1 MRPIRLFATPLD
13 GSLIGDPT
21 ATAAFI
27 EAWAA
32 LPARSRPLLCFN
44 TGRLSEEVLVRIA
57 AGDLPRPDYLIA
69 AVGTEIVELKT
80 GNRIAAY
87 EQRIAVDWDRTKVAL
102 LAAAIPGI
110 TPQPD
115 AFQTPWK
122 SSWFLPSAD
131 PDTIAGIHARLAEQ
145 GLKASVVYS
154 NSRDLDFIPAGSSKG
169 RALAWLCSHLGVDP
183 GAVLVAGDRGSD
195 RSMFELPGVRGIL
208 GDNAQPELL
217 TATVGREV
225 HQSQQPF
232 AYGLIDGLRHFGVL
246 PSESVPLRAS
256 ESGIWRAVQD
266 QEMRLLMSSE
276 ADVELSEDEA
286 ALINEGYRHA
296 LECLR
301 RNLTPRGFSACSLDD
316 NEVIGTDINYRSV
329 WGRDAAITI
338 LGSLCTDQ
346 PDIIEGARRS
356 LETLLGATT
365 KDGQVPA
372 NVRIADGVP
381 DYSGVG
387 GIAAIDSALW
397 LVIAAHGFVL
407 HTGDHEFLVRH
418 RVTLAAI
425 MRWLQAQ
432 DSNRDGLLEI
442 PEAGDW
448 TDLFGRS
455 YNVLYD
461 EVLWYR
467 AKVCWGQ
474 LLMRLGQDDEA
485 INHLSDSQHIRGRIL
500 HVFWPTTV
508 KPEQTPSIATFADR
522 QFSLGDARYLLA
534 EVSPFGFSWRCDVLG
549 NVLGFIFN
557 VLDVPKART
566 ALSFMWGV
574 GVNHPWP
581 VANLY
586 PVVQS
591 GDPEWKS
598 YYTVNLLNL
607 PHHYHNGGVWSFI
620 GGLWVGFIHR
630 LGQRRAAAHE
640 LARLARCNRQG
651 RLRSW
656 EFNEW
661 YHGTTGRP
669 MGKAYQ
675 AWSAATYLRACHEL
689 GFTGEGAGDA
699 ATHAPPAHPRPS

>member
-13 GSLIGDPT
+13 GSLIGDPS
-21 ATAAFI
+21 ATAAFR
-27 EAWAA
+27 EAWEA

-44 TGRLSEEVLVRIA
+44 TGRLSEDVFARIRS
-57 AGDLPRPDYLIA
+57 GELPRPDYLIA
-69 AVGTEIVELKT
+69 AVGTEIFDLKD
-80 GNRIAAY
+80 GQRIAAY
-87 EQRIAVDWDRTKVAL
+87 ERRIATDWDRAKVAA
-102 LAAAIPGI
+102 LAAQIPGI
-110 TPQPD
+110 VPQPE

-122 SSWFLPSAD
+122 SSWYLPSAG
-131 PDTIAGIHARLAEQ
+131 PEAIEGIRGRLAEQ
-145 GLKASVVYS
+145 GLRSAVVYS
-154 NSRDLDFIPAGSSKG
+154 NSRDLDFIPAGTSKG
-169 RALAWLCSHLGVDP
+169 RALAWLCSFLGIDP

-217 TATVGREV
+217 GAVVGRDV
-225 HQSQQPF
+225 YHSQRPF
-232 AYGLIDGLRHFGVL
+232 AHGLLDGLRRFGVL
-246 PSESVPLRAS
+246 SPESVPPGPGG
-256 ESGIWRAVQD
+256 SGVTGDGQD
-266 QEMRLLMSSE
+266 EEMRLLLGGEAE
-276 ADVELSEDEA
+276 ADLTAEET
-286 ALINEGYRHA
+286 ALISEGYRHA
-296 LECLR
+296 LACLR

-316 NEVIGTDINYRSV
+316 NEVTGTDVNYRSV
-329 WGRDAAITI
+329 WGRDAAVTI
-338 LGSLCTDQ
+338 LGSLCTGE
-346 PDIIEGARRS
+346 PDIIDGARRS

-387 GIAAIDSALW
+387 GIAAIDSAIW
-397 LVIAAHGFVL
+397 LVIATHDFVL
-407 HTGDHEFLVRH
+407 HTADHEFLVRH
-418 RVTLAAI
+418 RDTLAAI

-485 INHLSDSQHIRGRIL
+485 IRQLGDSQQIRGRIL
-500 HVFWPTTV
+500 HVFWPTTA
-508 KPEQTPSIATFADR
+508 KPEQPPLSPTFADR

-549 NVLGFIFN
+549 NVLGFLFN
-557 VLDVPKART
+557 VLDAPRART

-586 PVVQS
+586 PVVHS
-591 GDPEWKS
+591 GDPEWKA

-630 LGQRRAAAHE
+630 LGQSRAAARE

-651 RLRSW
+651 RLHAW

-661 YHGTTGRP
+661 HHGTTGRP

-675 AWSAATYLRACHEL
+675 AWSAATYLKACHEL
-689 GFTGEGAGDA
+689 GFDGGEAR
-699 ATHAPPAHPRPS
+699 APGSSTPS

>member
-1 MRPIRLFATPLD
+1 MRPIRLFVTPLD
-13 GSLIGDPT
+13 GSLIGDPV
-21 ATAAFI
+21 ATAAFA
-27 EAWAA
+27 EAWTG
-32 LPARSRPLLCFN
+32 LPPDERPLLCFN
-44 TGRLSEEVLVRIA
+44 TGRLSEDVLARIA
-57 AGDLPRPDYLIA
+57 TGELPRPDYLIS
-69 AVGTEIVELKT
+69 AVGTEIHELKT
-80 GNRIAAY
+80 GRRLSAY
-87 EQRIAVDWDRTKVAL
+87 EDRISADWDRSRVAA
-102 LAAAIPGI
+102 LAGAIPGI
-110 TPQPD
+110 VAQPD

-122 SSWFLPSAD
+122 SSWYLPSA
-131 PDTIAGIHARLAEQ
+131 PPETIAGIRAHLVRQ

-154 NSRDLDFIPAGSSKG
+154 NSRDLDFIPAASSKG

-183 GAVLVAGDRGSD
+183 GTVLVAGDRGSD
-195 RSMFELPGVRGIL
+195 RGMFELPGVRGIL

-217 TATVGREV
+217 VATVGREV
-225 HQSQQPF
+225 HRSAQPF
-232 AYGLIDGLRHFGVL
+232 AHGLIDGLRHYGVL
-246 PSESVPLRAS
+246 PPARPRS
-256 ESGIWRAVQD
+256 
-266 QEMRLLMSSE
+266 
-276 ADVELSEDEA
+276 DEA
-286 ALINEGYRHA
+286 AVRPAVRDPEMRRLLGGETEGELTDADRALIAEGYRQA
-296 LECLR
+296 LDCLR

-316 NEVIGTDINYRSV
+316 NEVTGTDVNYRSV

-346 PDIIEGARRS
+346 PDIVEGARLS

-365 KDGQVPA
+365 PDGQVPA

-397 LVIAAHGFVL
+397 LVIAAHAFVQ
-407 HTGDHEFLVRH
+407 HTGDQAFLLRH
-418 RVTLAAI
+418 HPALAAI

-474 LLMRLGQDDEA
+474 LLMRLDHDEEA
-485 INHLSDSQHIRGRIL
+485 ILQLVDSQQIRGRIL
-500 HVFWPTTV
+500 HVFWPTTAR
-508 KPEQTPSIATFADR
+508 PEQGPALPTFADR

-549 NVLGFIFN
+549 NVLGFLFN
-557 VLDVPKART
+557 VLDVPRART
-566 ALSFMWGV
+566 ALCFMWGV
-574 GVNHPWP
+574 GVNQPYP
-581 VANLY
+581 VTNLY
-586 PVVQS
+586 PAVQA

-620 GGLWVGFIHR
+620 GGLWVGFLYR
-630 LGQRRAAAHE
+630 LGQQRAAAHE
-640 LARLARCNRQG
+640 LVRLARCNRQG
-651 RLRSW
+651 RFHRW

-661 YHGTTGRP
+661 YHGVTGRP

-675 AWSAATYLRACHEL
+675 AWSAATYLRACHDL
-689 GFTGEGAGDA
+689 GFDGGE
-699 ATHAPPAHPRPS
+699 TRPAPSGTSGS